1 MQSNIQHKR
10 KSPYLLPLLMLLLTF
25 LSISIPSLT
34 VHAAATGGAA
44 GNGDGQSTDNT
55 NLGEH
60 HNEGYPS
67 WGKTGW
73 LVYLTDTNGS
83 LISDVAFVSA
93 GSNLP
98 AGYND
103 MYLTTRVGNA
113 WVANDKWYVNAEWGA
128 PFLDGGAAR
137 GYEIKQEL
145 ITGTN
150 YSGGLNSNVDY
161 VILKYLGSSALSL
174 FKSSPNYYLVLETCA
189 WHRIFT
195 GNYQDNYAV
204 ASASG
209 WARLEQDSN
218 MTPTGD
224 PYTGWMDNGAL
235 QISAYLDK
243 DWEGLPAVP
252 TDLGVS
258 VDNPSTYI
266 PNSTLSSNLGYGMI
280 AIRSVTEA
288 THTWDSSNH
297 PTDEAPAPEEV
308 PTPSSSTP
316 PSLTDYQYTIIKS
329 YRLRDEAAGTLI
341 DKGTYTRNNTVATIT
356 IENEPL
362 NTTDKN
368 YRVIGWKTSTS
379 SNSGI
384 SSLDWENSVPNIVG
398 TTGSSPA
405 TTTLTPTYKV
415 LYVLL
420 EAQVSTPSQ
429 SNCNYILHESS
440 ITRRINY
447 STPDF
452 TNTNMTTRLNTY
464 SFLFISP
471 THSPLTC
478 PSHTWTHGDDDPA
491 CNNYREEGGECDC
504 NEPWPN
510 HADDCGIHDDPTKIC
525 NGHTYTCKDFIFSD
539 SSLQFGLKNILS
551 SNYPSILASNWS
563 FEIPVGDPSPIEKN
577 ISLTRLTPYMVAYNK
592 YFNAY
597 GVIMRGDDILSL
609 AEWKNSNAGLAANTV
624 LPSASSVRFRVSNT
638 IHGNRKTSPY
648 TQTFNR
654 YRYNLQI
661 NNLIV

>member
-25 LSISIPSLT
+25 LSISIPTLT
-34 VHAAATGGAA
+34 VHATGGAA
-44 GNGDGQSTDNT
+44 GNGDGESTNT
-55 NLGEH
+55 GNLGEH

-73 LVYLTDTNGS
+73 LVYLTDTSGS

-93 GSNLP
+93 GSIP
-98 AGYND
+98 DATYSD
-103 MYLTTRVGNA
+103 WYLTTRIGNA
-113 WVANDKWYVNAEWGA
+113 PVSSGRWNTNAEWGA

-137 GYEIKQEL
+137 GYEIKQE
-145 ITGTN
+145 IATGTN
-150 YSGGLNSNVDY
+150 YNGADSNVYY
-161 VILKYLGSSALSL
+161 VIDKYLGSSALSL

-189 WHRIFT
+189 WHKVFT
-195 GNYQDNYAV
+195 GAYAENYAV

-288 THTWDSSNH
+288 THTWDSDNH
-297 PTDEAPAPEEV
+297 PTDEAPAPEP
-308 PTPSSSTP
+308 PTPTSSTP
-316 PSLTDYQYTIIKS
+316 PSPENYQYTIIKS
-329 YRLRDEAAGTLI
+329 YRLRDEAGTLT
-341 DKGTYTRNNTVATIT
+341 DKGTYTRPNTVATIT
-356 IENEPL
+356 IEDEPL
-362 NTTDKN
+362 NQTDKN

-384 SSLDWENSVPNIVG
+384 SSLDWEQSVPNIIG
-398 TTGSSPA
+398 ETGSSPT
-405 TTTLTPTYKV
+405 TTTLTKQYKV

-429 SNCNYILHESS
+429 SNYNYILHESS

-464 SFLFISP
+464 RFLFISP
-471 THSPLTC
+471 THSPITC
-478 PSHTWTHGDDDPA
+478 PSHTWTHEDDDPE
-491 CNNYREEGGECDC
+491 CNNYTEEGGECDC

-539 SSLQFGLKNILS
+539 SSLQFGLKND
-551 SNYPSILASNWS
+551 Y
-563 FEIPVGDPSPIEKN
+563 
-577 ISLTRLTPYMVAYNK
+577 
-592 YFNAY
+592 
-597 GVIMRGDDILSL
+597 
-609 AEWKNSNAGLAANTV
+609 
-624 LPSASSVRFRVSNT
+624 
-638 IHGNRKTSPY
+638 
-648 TQTFNR
+648 
-654 YRYNLQI
+654 
-661 NNLIV
+661 LIV